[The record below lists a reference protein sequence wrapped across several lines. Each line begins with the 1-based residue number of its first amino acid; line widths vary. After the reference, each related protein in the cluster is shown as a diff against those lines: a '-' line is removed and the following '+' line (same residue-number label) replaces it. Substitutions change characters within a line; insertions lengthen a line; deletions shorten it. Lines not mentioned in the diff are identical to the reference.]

1 MSVSSMPRPEHYL
14 SIDAANPRHAERAL
28 ADLRDGLSQWR
39 LAFALARLDLRNRY
53 RGSVLGPFWVTM
65 TTAAMVVALGFF
77 YSYMMKVDPCAL
89 FPWLAIS
96 LILWAMISQV
106 ITEGAEC
113 FISGEGVI
121 RQVSL
126 PFTVHVLRCVLRNLL
141 VAAHNLPLVFVVMF
155 LFDISPGLAG
165 LAFFGGLLI
174 FVVNAF
180 WIAFFLGIV
189 CARFRDV
196 SPIIASLMQLFFFIT
211 PIIWLPEQLG
221 DRIAWLEG
229 GDVERH
235 PVDEVGRR
243 GREEL
248 LLRRRRVPA
257 ACAADADSFE
267 EWPEDDVVVG
277 APPLG
282 PRRTSASSCAWRLA

>member
-1 MSVSSMPRPEHYL
+1 MDTIVSPIRL
-14 SIDAANPRHAERAL
+14 FDASEPHRFARAVS
-28 ADLRDGLSQWR
+28 DLRDGFGHWR
-39 LAFALARLDLRNRY
+39 LAVALAWGDIKQRY
-53 RGSVLGPFWVTM
+53 RGSILGPFWVTL

-77 YSYMMKVDPCAL
+77 FSSIMKMDPGAF

-96 LILWAMISQV
+96 LILWAMISQA
-106 ITEGAEC
+106 ITDGAEC

-155 LFDISPGLAG
+155 LFGISPGLAG
-165 LAFFGGLLI
+165 LTFLGGLLI

-180 WIAFFLGIV
+180 WMAFFLGMV

-211 PIIWLPEQLG
+211 PIVWMPEQLG
-221 DRIAWLEG
+221 DRIAWLSLNPFNAIMETMRAPLLG
-229 GDVERH
+229 RPIGMEIWLQALGYTAALWA
-235 PVDEVGRR
+235 VGITFFTRFR
-243 GREEL
+243 GRIAFW
-248 LLRRRRVPA
+248 V
-257 ACAADADSFE
+257 
-267 EWPEDDVVVG
+267 
-277 APPLG
+277 
-282 PRRTSASSCAWRLA
+282 

>member
-1 MSVSSMPRPEHYL
+1 MAYFQDDQPSTMNTVASPIRLFDASQPRRFARAVSDM
-14 SIDAANPRHAERAL
+14 
-28 ADLRDGLSQWR
+28 RDGFGHWR
-39 LAFALARLDLRNRY
+39 LAVALAWGDIKHRY
-53 RGSVLGPFWVTM
+53 RGSVLGPFWVTL

-77 YSYMMKVDPCAL
+77 YSFIMKVDPGTF

-96 LILWAMISQV
+96 LILWAMISQA
-106 ITEGAEC
+106 ITDGAEC

-165 LAFFGGLLI
+165 LAFFAGLLL

-180 WIAFFLGIV
+180 WMAFFLGMV

-221 DRIAWLEG
+221 DRIAWLSLNPFNAIMETMRAPLLG
-229 GDVERH
+229 RPMGMEIWLQALGYTAALWA
-235 PVDEVGRR
+235 VGLVFFTRFR
-243 GREEL
+243 GRIAFW
-248 LLRRRRVPA
+248 V
-257 ACAADADSFE
+257 
-267 EWPEDDVVVG
+267 
-277 APPLG
+277 
-282 PRRTSASSCAWRLA
+282 

>member
-1 MSVSSMPRPEHYL
+1 MLDM
-14 SIDAANPRHAERAL
+14 
-28 ADLRDGLSQWR
+28 RDGFGHWR
-39 LAFALARLDLRNRY
+39 LAVALAWGDIKHRY
-53 RGSVLGPFWVTM
+53 RGSVLGPFWVTL

-77 YSYMMKVDPCAL
+77 YSFIMKVDPGTF

-96 LILWAMISQV
+96 LILWAMISQA
-106 ITEGAEC
+106 ITDGAEC

-165 LAFFGGLLI
+165 LAFFAGLLL

-180 WIAFFLGIV
+180 WMAFFLGMV

-196 SPIIASLMQLFFFIT
+196 SPIITSLMQLFFFMT

-221 DRIAWLEG
+221 DRIAWLALNPFNAIMETMRAPLLG
-229 GDVERH
+229 RPIGMEIWLQALGYTAALWA
-235 PVDEVGRR
+235 VGLAFFTRFR
-243 GREEL
+243 GRIAFW
-248 LLRRRRVPA
+248 V
-257 ACAADADSFE
+257 
-267 EWPEDDVVVG
+267 
-277 APPLG
+277 
-282 PRRTSASSCAWRLA
+282 